1 MWRVCAL
8 RRWSGV
14 GVGRAGVGA
23 AVSISATLPSNSAD
37 DTTIFSK
44 QARRE
49 GRRSQCT
56 KEQQF
61 LQPANPKRYSIMI
74 RLTFVSIAAV
84 LVGSS
89 PTAGFV
95 PLSARAAISTR
106 PSNILKAA
114 TFGGDI
120 SFDVERARECADS
133 FGECSIED
141 MERMKNGENSLQHG
155 MICML
160 ELKDHQCHVSVCRES
175 FNIF

>member
-1 MWRVCAL
+1 
-8 RRWSGV
+8 
-14 GVGRAGVGA
+14 
-23 AVSISATLPSNSAD
+23 
-37 DTTIFSK
+37 
-44 QARRE
+44 
-49 GRRSQCT
+49 
-56 KEQQF
+56 
-61 LQPANPKRYSIMI
+61 MI
-74 RLTFVSIAAV
+74 RLTFVSMAAAV

-95 PLSARAAISTR
+95 PLSARATISTR
-106 PSNILKAA
+106 PSNVLKAA

-120 SFDVERARECADS
+120 SFDVDRARECADS

-175 FNIF
+175 YYYLCSCLDSHLFLDSHLYNKS